1 MPIHDQ
7 NVRDDSERD
16 RNAIPGSQHISLHRL
31 PVRCGQAP
39 PGQVW
44 VHCGSGYRAGIA
56 ASMLDDDTRQIVNID
71 DAFTAAETLG
81 LARPR
86 QSHPE

>member
-1 MPIHDQ
+1 MSGTTVNATATQSPA
-7 NVRDDSERD
+7 
-16 RNAIPGSQHISLHRL
+16 RNIFPCTDYPYAAARS
-31 PVRCGQAP
+31 P